1 MQQRLL
7 QGAALNSQAAVATAQ
22 QYDAKALLLQS
33 ELDFLQANDELRN
46 AIGRTPE

>member
-1 MQQRLL
+1 MQQKLL
-7 QGAALNSQAAVATAQ
+7 QGAALNSQAANVTAQ

-33 ELDFLQANDELRN
+33 QLDFLQANDELRN